1 MHQPSRMRL
10 FTCSSCQQLLFFENT
25 QCQRCGHRLAYLPGL
40 QVLSALEPLP
50 TSGNEGDTQAEFIAL
65 APEASGQR
73 VRLCQN
79 YEQHDVC
86 NWGIPAGGTE
96 SFCLACALN
105 ETIPNLET
113 PDAKHAWARLETAK
127 RRLIYSLIELG
138 LPVDRRTP
146 DGQCGL
152 AFSFKAS
159 TANEQVF
166 TGHSDGLIT
175 INIAEASDPFREQ
188 TREQMGEAYR
198 TLLGHFRHEIG
209 HFYWERLIGKGIRDR
224 GAGIGGWLKPFRE
237 LFGDDTADYAEA
249 QARHYKEG
257 PPADWGE
264 RFVSAYASMHPWEDW
279 AETFAHYL
287 HMVDTLETAG
297 AYGLALKPKAASG
310 VPIPNV
316 ATRRL
321 HFDDF
326 DEMIA
331 AWFPLTNALNSLNR
345 SMGLA
350 DLYPFVLSDAAIAKL
365 RFVHDVIANIHTGTS
380 ATVRASKTE
389 SAESPS
395 TTR

>member
-1 MHQPSRMRL
+1 MKL
-10 FTCSSCQQLLFFENT
+10 FTCSSCRQLLFFENT
-25 QCQRCGHRLAYLPGL
+25 QCQRCGHRLAYLPGP
-40 QVLSALEPLP
+40 QVLSALEPVP
-50 TSGNEGDTQAEFIAL
+50 ADGAEAGTQAEFIAL

-73 VRLCQN
+73 FRLCQN

-86 NWGIPAGGTE
+86 NWGIPADSPE
-96 SFCLACALN
+96 SFCVACALN
-105 ETIPNLET
+105 ETIPNLDA
-113 PDAKHAWARLETAK
+113 PDAKQAWVRLETAK

-138 LPVDRRTP
+138 LPVDRRP
-146 DGQCGL
+146 ASGECGL
-152 AFSFKAS
+152 AFSFKAT
-159 TANEQVF
+159 TADEQVF
-166 TGHSDGLIT
+166 TGHTDGLIT
-175 INIAEASDPFREQ
+175 INIAEASNPFREK
-188 TREQMGEAYR
+188 TRERMGEAYR

-209 HFYWERLIGKGIRDR
+209 HYYWDRLIKGDQ
-224 GAGIGGWLKPFRE
+224 GSGIGDQGSGSSGWLGPFRE
-237 LFGDDTADYAEA
+237 LFGDYTCDYADA
-249 QARHYKEG
+249 QTRHYNEG
-257 PPADWGE
+257 PPPDWPE

-297 AYGLALKPKAASG
+297 AYGLALTPRAASG

-350 DLYPFVLSDAAIAKL
+350 DLYPFVLSEPAIAKL
-365 RFVHDVIANIHTGTS
+365 RFVHDVIGEIHAPVDVALRST
-380 ATVRASKTE
+380 AEE
-389 SAESPS
+389 SLEMDTAKA
-395 TTR
+395 RG

>member
-1 MHQPSRMRL
+1 MRL

-40 QVLSALEPLP
+40 QVLSALESIPA
-50 TSGNEGDTQAEFIAL
+50 TEAEADKQTEFIAL
-65 APEASGQR
+65 APEAGGQR
-73 VRLCQN
+73 FRLCQN

-86 NWGIPAGGTE
+86 NWGIPADSAE

-105 ETIPNLET
+105 ETIPNLEAA
-113 PDAKHAWARLETAK
+113 DARHAWARLETAK
-127 RRLIYSLIELG
+127 RRLMYSLIELG
-138 LPVDRRTP
+138 LPADRRLSG
-146 DGQCGL
+146 GQCGL

-159 TANEQVF
+159 TANEHVF

-175 INIAEASDPFREQ
+175 INIAEASDPFREKA
-188 TREQMGEAYR
+188 REQMGEAYR

-209 HFYWERLIGKGIRDR
+209 HYYWDRLIKGEQGPGIGDQGSGIR
-224 GAGIGGWLKPFRE
+224 GWLEPFRE
-237 LFGDDTADYAEA
+237 LFGDDTSDYAAA
-249 QARHYKEG
+249 QARHYEQG
-257 PPADWGE
+257 PPADWRE

-297 AYGLALKPKAASG
+297 AYGLALKPKGASG

-365 RFVHDVIANIHTGTS
+365 RFVHDVIANIHAGVETTLQE
-380 ATVRASKTE
+380 SK
-389 SAESPS
+389 P
-395 TTR
+395 

>member
-1 MHQPSRMRL
+1 
-10 FTCSSCQQLLFFENT
+10 
-25 QCQRCGHRLAYLPGL
+25 L
-40 QVLSALEPLP
+40 QVLSALEPVP
-50 TSGNEGDTQAEFIAL
+50 TNGNEADKQTAFIAL
-65 APEASGQR
+65 APEAGGQR

-86 NWGIPAGGTE
+86 NWGIPADSAE

-105 ETIPNLET
+105 ETIPNLEAA
-113 PDAKHAWARLETAK
+113 DARHAWARLETAK
-127 RRLIYSLIELG
+127 RRLMYSLIELG
-138 LPVDRRTP
+138 LPADRRP
-146 DGQCGL
+146 SGGRCGL

-175 INIAEASDPFREQ
+175 INIAEASDPFREKARQ
-188 TREQMGEAYR
+188 QMGEAYR

-209 HFYWERLIGKGIRDR
+209 HYYWDRLIKGDQGQ
-224 GAGIGGWLKPFRE
+224 GAGIGDQGSGNSRWLKPFRE
-237 LFGDDTADYAEA
+237 LFGDDTSDYARA
-249 QARHYKEG
+249 QARHYEQG
-257 PPADWGE
+257 PPADWQE

-297 AYGLALKPKAASG
+297 AYGLALKPKSASG

-326 DEMIA
+326 DELIA

-350 DLYPFVLSDAAIAKL
+350 DLYPFVLSNAAIAKL
-365 RFVHDVIANIHTGTS
+365 CFVHDVIANIHTGVE
-380 ATVRASKTE
+380 ATLQESKRE
-389 SAESPS
+389 SVESPF
-395 TTR
+395 TTQ